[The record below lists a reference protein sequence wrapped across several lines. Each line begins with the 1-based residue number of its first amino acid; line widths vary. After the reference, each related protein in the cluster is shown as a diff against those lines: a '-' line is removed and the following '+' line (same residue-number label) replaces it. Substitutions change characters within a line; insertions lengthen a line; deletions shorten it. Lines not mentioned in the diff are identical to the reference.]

1 MVPVAYL
8 AGRNVA
14 VFGLGRSGLSA
25 AAALAAAAARVCAW
39 DDAAPRRAAAAALG
53 IELVDLAALD
63 DAGWR
68 DFACLV
74 LSPGVPLTHP
84 APHPVVT
91 RAKATGTEIVGDIE
105 LLGRTVAADTA
116 RPRFIGITGT
126 NGKSTTTAL
135 LGHVLTASG
144 RAARV
149 GGNLGTPAFD
159 IDRPGADGFYVLEMS
174 SYQLDLAP
182 SLTFDIAVLIN
193 ISPDHLDRHGGM
205 DGYVAAK
212 RKIFDRQGTGCAAVI
227 GVDDPISQGIYREL
241 RDSGQQRVIP
251 VSGAGPVE
259 GGVFVVDGTLC
270 DDTEGR
276 AETVADLSR
285 IATLP
290 GIHNWQ
296 NAACATAAARV
307 AGLSTQEVAAALSGY
322 PGLAHRLEQ
331 VATID
336 GIRYIN
342 DSKATNVAA
351 VAQALACYDDIY
363 WIAGGRAKDEGLEAL
378 EPLLPRVAHAFLI
391 GEAAGRFAAAL
402 KGRVP
407 VTQSGDLAAA
417 VTRASDAARRD
428 GRAGAVVLLSPACA
442 SFDQFPDFEARGE
455 AFRSAVAAL
464 DARRNGGGR
473 IEAKPPRLMV
483 AL

>member
-25 AAALAAAAARVCAW
+25 AAALAAAGARVRAW
-39 DDAAPRRAAAAALG
+39 DDAAPRRAAAQTLG

-105 LLGRTVAADTA
+105 LLGRTVAADAA
-116 RPRFIGITGT
+116 RPRLIGVTGT

-135 LGHVLTASG
+135 LGHVLVASG

-149 GGNLGTPAFD
+149 GGNLGTPVLD
-159 IDRPGADGFYVLEMS
+159 LDRPGADGFYVLEVS

-182 SLTFDIAVLIN
+182 SLTFDIAILIN

-212 RKIFDRQGTGCAAVI
+212 RKIFDRQGAGCVAVI
-227 GVDDPISQGIYREL
+227 GVDDPISQGILREL
-241 RDSGQQRVIP
+241 RGSGRQRVIP

-259 GGVFVVDGTLC
+259 GGVFVENGMLR

-290 GIHNWQ
+290 GIHNCQ
-296 NAACATAAARV
+296 NAACATAAARA
-307 AGLSTQEVAAALSGY
+307 AGLSTEEIGAALSGY
-322 PGLAHRLEQ
+322 PGLAHRQEQ
-331 VATID
+331 VATMD
-336 GIRYIN
+336 GVRYIN

-351 VAQALACYDDIY
+351 VAQALACYDHIY
-363 WIAGGRAKDEGLEAL
+363 WIAGGRAKDEGLDAL
-378 EPLLPRVAHAFLI
+378 ESLWPRVAHAFLI
-391 GEAAGRFAAAL
+391 GEAADRFAAAL

-407 VTQSGDLAAA
+407 VTQSGDLATA
-417 VTRASDAARRD
+417 VARASDAARRD

-442 SFDQFPDFEARGE
+442 SFDQFSDFEARGE

-464 DARRNGGGR
+464 DARRAGGGR
-473 IEAKPPRLMV
+473 TEAKPPRLMV

>member
-1 MVPVAYL
+1 MVPVDYL
-8 AGRNVA
+8 AGSNVA

-25 AAALAAAAARVCAW
+25 AAALAAAGARVRAW
-39 DDAAPRRAAAAALG
+39 DDAAPRRATAGALG

-63 DAGWR
+63 DAEWR
-68 DFACLV
+68 GFACLV

-84 APHPVVT
+84 VPHPVVT

-105 LLGRTVAADTA
+105 LLGRAVAADA
-116 RPRFIGITGT
+116 KRPRFIGVTGT

-135 LGHVLTASG
+135 LGHVLAASG
-144 RAARV
+144 RATRV
-149 GGNLGTPAFD
+149 GGNLGTPVLD
-159 IDRPGADGFYVLEMS
+159 LDTPGADGSYVLEVS
-174 SYQLDLAP
+174 SYQLDLTP
-182 SLTFDIAVLIN
+182 TLTFDVAVLIN
-193 ISPDHLDRHGGM
+193 VSPDHLDRHGGM

-212 RKIFDRQGTGCAAVI
+212 RKIFDRQGAGCAAVV
-227 GVDDPISQGIYREL
+227 GVDDPISQGICREL
-241 RDSGQQRVIP
+241 RDAGRRRVIP

-259 GGVFVVDGTLC
+259 GGVFVVKGALC

-276 AETVADLSR
+276 AEAVADLSR

-307 AGLSTQEVAAALSGY
+307 VGLSTEEIAVALSGY
-322 PGLAHRLEQ
+322 RGLAHRLEQ

-342 DSKATNVAA
+342 DSKATNVTAA
-351 VAQALACYDDIY
+351 ARALACYDDIY
-363 WIAGGRAKDEGLEAL
+363 WIAGGRAKDEGLESL
-378 EPLLPRVAHAFLI
+378 DSLLPRVAHAFLI
-391 GEAAGRFAAAL
+391 GEAADRFASAL

-407 VTQSGDLAAA
+407 VTRSGDLAAA
-417 VTRASDAARRD
+417 VTRASDAARRA

-455 AFRSAVAAL
+455 AFRSAVTAL
-464 DARRNGGGR
+464 GARRSGGGQ
-473 IEAKPPRLMV
+473 IEANPAQLMV